1 MAVMQQLSHLH
12 EWQEL
17 FAITALK
24 VLFHTR

>member
-1 MAVMQQLSHLH
+1 MAVMQRLSHSR

-17 FAITALK
+17 FVITALK